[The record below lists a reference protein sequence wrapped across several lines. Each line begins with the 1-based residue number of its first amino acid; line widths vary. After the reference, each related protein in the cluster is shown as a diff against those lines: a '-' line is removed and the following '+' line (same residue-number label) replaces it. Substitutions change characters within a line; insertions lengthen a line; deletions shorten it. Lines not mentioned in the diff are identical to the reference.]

1 MNMNV
6 KPIPTLDP
14 RINEIRALTAQIV
27 NRDILPNERKLW
39 AGWRD
44 GAAEEERRGARELRE
59 SIKQKVKQAGL
70 WAPHLPPEYGGA
82 GLGFLEHAYMNE
94 VLAYSMGAAA
104 LFGVV
109 APNSGNQA
117 ILLKYGTE
125 EQKRKWLVPL
135 DRGQDGV
142 RLLDDRARLGRL
154 RPALNQDHRSPRRR
168 PVGDQRAQMVHLE
181 RVSRRLPYRHV
192 PYRRERRRQRPHD
205 ADHRAQGHAGR

>member
-1 MNMNV
+1 MHMNV

-27 NRDILPNERKLW
+27 NREILPNERKLW
-39 AGWRD
+39 AGARGRRD
-44 GAAEEERRGARELRE
+44 RRAIGAAPASCASRSRRRSSRP
-59 SIKQKVKQAGL
+59 GL

-94 VLAYSMGAAA
+94 VLAYSMGAAS

-109 APNSGNQA
+109 APNSGNQK

-135 DRGQDGV
+135 TEGKMESGFSMTEPDSAGSDPRSIKTT
-142 RLLDDRARLGRL
+142 RA
-154 RPALNQDHRSPRRR
+154 PRRR
-168 PVGDQRAQMVHLE
+168 PVGDQRAQVVHVE
-181 RVSRRLPYRHV
+181 RVSRRLPHRHV
-192 PYRRERRRQRPHD
+192 P
-205 ADHRAQGHAGR
+205 HRGRAAPTTAA